1 MDLRL
6 YSFLLWY
13 SEKRDINFL
22 STSSSPEQPSQ
33 TVKRKV
39 CSQMIEVEK
48 PYVADLYTL
57 KMAGVGQADQLW
69 YYHYTGR
76 RTNRWYQ
83 YVFWFLVNVC
93 MCNVHTLDA
102 LIEEEMLEN
111 NCNFAW
117 HLGNNWSTTSVSKSA
132 LHPAQQL
139 DLLCSVFQQSSKAE
153 KGIMSNAKMLEGGR
167 QKVIQWRPKTSACN
181 QGLTIMTG

>member
-1 MDLRL
+1 
-6 YSFLLWY
+6 
-13 SEKRDINFL
+13 
-22 STSSSPEQPSQ
+22 
-33 TVKRKV
+33 
-39 CSQMIEVEK
+39 MIEVEK

-117 HLGNNWSTTSVSKSA
+117 HLGNN
-132 LHPAQQL
+132 
-139 DLLCSVFQQSSKAE
+139 
-153 KGIMSNAKMLEGGR
+153 
-167 QKVIQWRPKTSACN
+167 
-181 QGLTIMTG
+181 